1 MCGPHFKNL
10 VRTFCFCFRF
20 FFGAWWLLV
29 VSSIDIM
36 ACLMSYP
43 QRKQESKDYIIS
55 EKSEEKTKGLIIK
68 NLKVHIQK
76 NGNDNWF

>member
-10 VRTFCFCFRF
+10 VRTFFCCFW
-20 FFGAWWLLV
+20 AWWLLV

-36 ACLMSYP
+36 ASLMSYP

-55 EKSEEKTKGLIIK
+55 EISEEKTKGLIIK
-68 NLKVHIQK
+68 NSKVHIQE
-76 NGNDNWF
+76 NGNDNCF